1 MQESG
6 FATNRPNGSTSR
18 EETPMRT
25 RYILAIIIAAI
36 SGQVTHAQFGSG
48 VVFDPTQ
55 SGHAIQQIAQGN
67 ELYTTTVTTT
77 RNVIAAYNL
86 AQRMASLPRE
96 LYTSYSNLGRQQ
108 WIILTRPAN
117 TYGNSAGWIEA
128 AMTGRG
134 APAAS
139 QASSIPFIGRMP
151 GYSSLSS
158 QGQQAI
164 AAQGATVDLADA
176 IDASSLETVGT
187 IHAHAA
193 QREADI
199 SQLEAAT
206 HSTDPTEHTEMATLQ
221 RINQALL
228 IELRTQQESNQIL
241 QGQAL
246 QQMVGQKLQ
255 QDNLKALFQTGN
267 AYQQN
272 FNSLTPQ
279 QTSEGTRWAF
289 HY

>member
-1 MQESG
+1 M
-6 FATNRPNGSTSR
+6 NIKTS
-18 EETPMRT
+18 
-25 RYILAIIIAAI
+25 LAAIAIAA
-36 SGQVTHAQFGSG
+36 STQVACAQFFGSG
-48 VVFDPTQ
+48 IVLDPTQ
-55 SGHAIQQIAQGN
+55 SGHALQQIAQSN
-67 ELYTTTVTTT
+67 QLYTTTVATT

-96 LYTSYSNLGRQQ
+96 LYTSYSNFGRQE

-117 TYGNSAGWIEA
+117 TYGNSVGWINA
-128 AMTGRG
+128 ATTGYG
-134 APAAS
+134 AAIANL
-139 QASSIPFIGRMP
+139 ASSVPRIGQIP

-164 AAQGATVDLADA
+164 AAQGASVDLSDA
-176 IDASSLETVGT
+176 VNASNLQTVGT
-187 IHAHAA
+187 IRANAA

-206 HSTDPTEHTEMATLQ
+206 HSSDPAQHTEMATLQ

-228 IELRTQQESNQIL
+228 IELHTQQESNQIL

-246 QQMVGQKLQ
+246 QQIVGQKVQ

-267 AYQQN
+267 SYQQN
-272 FNSLTPQ
+272 FDNIVPQ
-279 QTSEGTRWAF
+279 QTRAGTQWAF